1 MSRIHVV
8 AERTMAA
15 SPADVYASLTDYQ
28 RKHQQILPPEHFR
41 DFTVEQG
48 GRGDGTVVSFKLKAG
63 GRERPFRMRV
73 SELER
78 GRILQEI
85 DTGSSTVT
93 TFHVEPV
100 GEAGRAACASSPNGK
115 APKASAVSS
124 SAPSRLARRAASLT
138 PSLARWGREAAGKK
152 T

>member
-1 MSRIHVV
+1 MSRIHVE

-28 RKHQQILPPEHFR
+28 QKHQQILPPEHFR
-41 DFTVEQG
+41 DFIVEQG
-48 GRGDGTVVSFKLKAG
+48 GCGDGTVVSFKLKAG

-78 GRILQEI
+78 GRLLQEI

-100 GEAGRAACASSPNGK
+100 AEGK
-115 APKASAVSS
+115 QSRVRIVTEWEGAKGIGGFFERTFAPGALRRIYDTEL
-124 SAPSRLARRAASLT
+124 SRL
-138 PSLARWGREAAGKK
+138 EAVAGE
-152 T
+152 

>member
-41 DFTVEQG
+41 DYTVEHG

-100 GEAGRAACASSPNGK
+100 GEGRQSRVRIITEWEGAKGIGGFFERTF
-115 APKASAVSS
+115 APGALRRIYDTEL
-124 SAPSRLARRAASLT
+124 SRL
-138 PSLARWGREAAGKK
+138 EAVAGK
-152 T
+152 

>member
-1 MSRIHVV
+1 MSRIHVE

-15 SPADVYASLTDYQ
+15 SPADVYTSLADYQ
-28 RKHQQILPPEHFR
+28 RKHQQMLPPDHFR

-73 SELER
+73 SEVER

-85 DTGSSTVT
+85 DTSSSTVT
-93 TFHVEPV
+93 TFHVDPV
-100 GEAGRAACASSPNGK
+100 AEGQRSRVRIVTEWEGAKGIGGFFERTF
-115 APKASAVSS
+115 APGALRRIYDTEL
-124 SAPSRLARRAASLT
+124 SRL
-138 PSLARWGREAAGKK
+138 EAVAGE
-152 T
+152 

>member
-1 MSRIHVV
+1 MSRIHVE

-28 RKHQQILPPEHFR
+28 QKHQQILPPEHFR
-41 DFTVEQG
+41 DYTVELG

-85 DTGSSTVT
+85 DTDSSTVT

-100 GEAGRAACASSPNGK
+100 AEGK
-115 APKASAVSS
+115 RSRVRIVTEWEGAKGVGGFFERTFAPGALRRIYDTEL
-124 SAPSRLARRAASLT
+124 SRL
-138 PSLARWGREAAGKK
+138 EAVAGG
-152 T
+152 

>member
-41 DFTVEQG
+41 DYTVEQG
-48 GRGDGTVVSFKLKAG
+48 GRGEGTVVSFKLKAG

-85 DTGSSTVT
+85 DTSSSTVT

-100 GEAGRAACASSPNGK
+100 AHCHRVRRRQRHRRLLRAHLRAWRAAPH
-115 APKASAVSS
+115 
-124 SAPSRLARRAASLT
+124 L
-138 PSLARWGREAAGKK
+138 
-152 T
+152 

>member
-1 MSRIHVV
+1 MSRIHVE

-15 SPADVYASLTDYQ
+15 TPADVYASLADYQ

-48 GRGDGTVVSFKLKAG
+48 GRGDGTVVSFKMKAG

-73 SELER
+73 SELEQ

-85 DTGSSTVT
+85 DTGSSAVT

-100 GEAGRAACASSPNGK
+100 AEGK
-115 APKASAVSS
+115 RSRVRIVTEWEGAKGIGGFFERTFAPGALRRIYDTEL
-124 SAPSRLARRAASLT
+124 SRL
-138 PSLARWGREAAGKK
+138 EAVAGG
-152 T
+152 

>member
-41 DFTVEQG
+41 DYTVEHG

-100 GEAGRAACASSPNGK
+100 GEGRQ
-115 APKASAVSS
+115 
-124 SAPSRLARRAASLT
+124 SRVRIVT
-138 PSLARWGREAAGKK
+138 E
-152 T
+152 